1 MPAWKPGQ
9 SGNPSGR
16 PRVQPISDRYAH
28 IAEEKLPEN
37 IRKKLKLGPG
47 ATYGDAIA
55 LRTFQAALEGH
66 IAATREVREAI
77 EGKAA
82 IRVTEEVR
90 ESPQFDLSAIPTRHV
105 PVRPN

>member
-1 MPAWKPGQ
+1 MANRNPNTKGLIPWKPG
-9 SGNPSGR
+9 
-16 PRVQPISDRYAH
+16 
-28 IAEEKLPEN
+28 
-37 IRKKLKLGPG
+37 RKKLKLGPD

-55 LRTFQAALEGH
+55 LRTFQAALEGD

-82 IRVTEEVR
+82 IRVTEER
-90 ESPQFDLSAIPTRHV
+90 ESPQFDLSEIPTRHV